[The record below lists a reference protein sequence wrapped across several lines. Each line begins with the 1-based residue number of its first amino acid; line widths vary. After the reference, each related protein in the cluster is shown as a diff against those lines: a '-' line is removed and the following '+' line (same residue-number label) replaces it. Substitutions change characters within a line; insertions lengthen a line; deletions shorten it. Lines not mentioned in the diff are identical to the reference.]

1 MTVSAW
7 GFVFFFCSLVWVGTL
22 VGAVTLRAVFCRRVR
37 GKERRCGTD
46 AAEHTLSV

>member
-37 GKERRCGTD
+37 GQERRGGKD
-46 AAEHTLSV
+46 ATERTLSV